1 MSSQTVAR
9 RYAAAL
15 ADVIIE
21 RSEEREVQE
30 ELTEWHSMIQGNARL
45 QEVFSNPTVPYE
57 QKRKL
62 LAELISRT
70 RIRPTTANFLQILL
84 KNQRLT
90 ALGEINQRLSQVL
103 DERSGV
109 VAAQVTSA
117 RKVPEDSQRA
127 LREKL
132 AQIMRKDIRLSFM
145 TDENLIGG
153 LVTRIGSTVYDSSI
167 QNQIRQLGEK
177 MAGK

>member
-1 MSSQTVAR
+1 LSSQTVAR

-21 RSEEREVQE
+21 RSEEREIQE
-30 ELTEWHSMIQGNARL
+30 ELTEWHSMIQGNAHL
-45 QEVFSNPTVPYE
+45 LEVFSNPTVPYE

-62 LAELISRT
+62 LAELIART
-70 RIRPTTANFLQILL
+70 RIRQTTANFLQILL

-117 RKVPEDSQRA
+117 RNVPEDSKRA
-127 LREKL
+127 LRAKL
-132 AQIMRKDIRLSFM
+132 AQIMRKDVRLSFI
-145 TDENLIGG
+145 TDEQLIGG
-153 LVTRIGSTVYDSSI
+153 LVTRIGSTVFDSSI